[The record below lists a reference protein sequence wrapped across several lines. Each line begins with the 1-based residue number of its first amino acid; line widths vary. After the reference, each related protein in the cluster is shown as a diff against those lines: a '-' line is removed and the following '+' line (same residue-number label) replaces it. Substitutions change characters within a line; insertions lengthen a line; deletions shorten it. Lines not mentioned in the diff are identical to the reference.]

1 MNKQESLIGGQRKWG
16 PKGVTTPLEL
26 PASQT
31 DLSEWTHVLGKDGE
45 RDKHSKPNSITKGP
59 LKLEVLG
66 KNKVILFTQQV
77 VNSPS

>member
-1 MNKQESLIGGQRKWG
+1 ME
-16 PKGVTTPLEL
+16 PPT
-26 PASQT
+26 SQT
-31 DLSEWTHVLGKDGE
+31 DLSEWTCVLGKDGE

-59 LKLEVLG
+59 LKLEELG

>member
-1 MNKQESLIGGQRKWG
+1 MGTKGGHY
-16 PKGVTTPLEL
+16 PLGL
-26 PASQT
+26 PTSQT
-31 DLSEWTHVLGKDGE
+31 DLSEWTHVLRKDGK